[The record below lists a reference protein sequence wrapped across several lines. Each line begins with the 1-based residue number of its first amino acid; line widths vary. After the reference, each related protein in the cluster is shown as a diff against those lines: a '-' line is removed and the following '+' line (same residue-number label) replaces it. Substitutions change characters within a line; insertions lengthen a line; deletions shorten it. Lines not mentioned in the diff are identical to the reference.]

1 MISSLEV
8 GSTFRILDEASPALA
23 KIAGSLKELQGAI
36 DKTKESFTALAK
48 SSFAGLTGR
57 IDALAGSLGK
67 VEGSSAA
74 IGGNLDKAMASAA
87 GSIDAVGNSIG
98 GLAAKIGAL
107 NAELAAT
114 GKAATSAEGEAAGAP
129 SLLRRRGTGGGGHG
143 PFGMPGP
150 GGLAVMAGAA
160 AVGWGIDDEMKVE
173 DQAAQALYISQDK
186 KAKADAAAS
195 IQQYRDIALNAA
207 VKGSANPLDVA
218 IAMHR
223 ASNLLSGQMDYAKMM
238 KLEEQ
243 VLPYAIGEAR
253 AKGISVEDSMTSMIE
268 GAHQS
273 GVYDP
278 AGVAE
283 FMRDFQYAGAISPVS
298 MPTFVRTLG
307 YANAQLRALGISDS
321 ETAILATAAM
331 QRGGITN
338 TKAGTWLRDYYQKLL
353 PDGKKE
359 HDAALQEMGLIDDKG
374 NVTWHATKADGS
386 EDYRQE
392 LLNQSMILNTFE
404 DKEKAL
410 GDPGKERMIT
420 DMHQAF
426 GQQGEASRPCLAIPP
441 SAIRSAN

>member
-253 AKGISVEDSMTSMIE
+253 AKGEAYPVVPGSSIC
-268 GAHQS
+268 S
-273 GVYDP
+273 GCT
-278 AGVAE
+278 G
-283 FMRDFQYAGAISPVS
+283 
-298 MPTFVRTLG
+298 L
-307 YANAQLRALGISDS
+307 
-321 ETAILATAAM
+321 
-331 QRGGITN
+331 
-338 TKAGTWLRDYYQKLL
+338 
-353 PDGKKE
+353 
-359 HDAALQEMGLIDDKG
+359 MG
-374 NVTWHATKADGS
+374 WFGS
-386 EDYRQE
+386 
-392 LLNQSMILNTFE
+392 
-404 DKEKAL
+404 A
-410 GDPGKERMIT
+410 
-420 DMHQAF
+420 
-426 GQQGEASRPCLAIPP
+426 P
-441 SAIRSAN
+441 SAGGAPSCRIPVAVLRRRGLRLIVWTPFRGLSRLTMSQ